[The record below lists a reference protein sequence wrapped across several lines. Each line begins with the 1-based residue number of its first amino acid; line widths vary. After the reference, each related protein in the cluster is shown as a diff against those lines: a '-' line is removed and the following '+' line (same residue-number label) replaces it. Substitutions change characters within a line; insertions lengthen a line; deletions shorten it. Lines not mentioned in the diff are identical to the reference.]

1 MATDVEKVRLLIPDN
16 EAVFDGE
23 YMFTDTEIE
32 AYLEVANRNIL
43 RAASYALLAVA
54 SSEAIISKII
64 KTQDLSTNGAA
75 VADALRLTAKQLADR
90 ADKEDELAGEF
101 YLNVVDYGVGQNRPE
116 LTELEELGLGPEYG
130 APGWGRGG
138 FGF

>member
-32 AYLEVANRNIL
+32 AYLEVANQNIL

-116 LTELEELGLGPEYG
+116 LTEWNYWP
-130 APGWGRGG
+130 
-138 FGF
+138 

>member
-1 MATDVEKVRLLIPDN
+1 MATDIQKMRVLIPDN
-16 EAVFDGE
+16 EQIFDGD
-23 YMFTDTEIE
+23 YLFSDNDLN
-32 AYLEVANRNIL
+32 AYLEVANNSVL
-43 RAASYALLAVA
+43 RAASYAVLAIA
-54 SSEAIISKII
+54 NSEAIISKII

-116 LTELEELGLGPEYG
+116 LTEWNYWP
-130 APGWGRGG
+130 
-138 FGF
+138 

>member
-1 MATDVEKVRLLIPDN
+1 MATDIQKMRVLIPDN
-16 EAVFDGE
+16 EQIFDGD
-23 YMFTDTEIE
+23 YLFSDNDLN
-32 AYLEVANRNIL
+32 AYLEVANNSVL
-43 RAASYALLAVA
+43 RAASYAVLAIA
-54 SSEAIISKII
+54 TSEAIISKII

-101 YLNVVDYGVGQNRPE
+101 YLNIVDYGVGQNRPE

-130 APGWGRGG
+130 APGYGRGG

>member
-116 LTELEELGLGPEYG
+116 LTELEELGLGPECG